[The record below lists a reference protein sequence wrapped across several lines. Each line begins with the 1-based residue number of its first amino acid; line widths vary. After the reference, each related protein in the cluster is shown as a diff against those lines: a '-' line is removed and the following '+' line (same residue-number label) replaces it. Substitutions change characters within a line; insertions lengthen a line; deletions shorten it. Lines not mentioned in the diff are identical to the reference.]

1 MSLLWYLSRA
11 TGVIS
16 IVMMTTVMVLGLLLS
31 GARRSAG
38 TRTTIVQAVHRS
50 LALGML
56 AFLVLHIATAIIDTY
71 VHIGV
76 VAAVLPFT
84 SSYRRFAV
92 GLGALGSDVLIAVV
106 VTSLLRRR
114 LSERVWRLVHRA
126 SFVMWPLTLW
136 HGISMSTGNE
146 PLLRFITI
154 GCGVIGTA
162 AVLWRLVGTHHDS
175 ARRRE
180 VLRQEWT

>member
-1 MSLLWYLSRA
+1 MTMLWYLSRA

-16 IVMMTTVMVLGLLLS
+16 ILLMTAVMVLGLFLS

-38 TRTTIVQAVHRS
+38 NRTTIVQAVHRS
-50 LALGML
+50 MALGML
-56 AFLVLHIATAIIDTY
+56 TFLVMHIATAIIDTY
-71 VHIGV
+71 VHISL
-76 VAAVLPFT
+76 VAAVLPFA
-84 SSYRRFAV
+84 SSYSRFAV
-92 GLGALGSDVLIAVV
+92 GLGTLGLDILAAVV

-114 LSERVWRLVHRA
+114 IKERVWRLVHRS

-136 HGISMSTGNE
+136 HGIAMSTGNE
-146 PLLRFITI
+146 PMLRFITI

-162 AVLWRLVGTHHDS
+162 AVLWRLAGTHHDS

-180 VLRQEWT
+180 ILRQEWT

>member
-16 IVMMTTVMVLGLLLS
+16 IVLMTSVMVLGLLLS
-31 GARRSAG
+31 GARRSVG
-38 TRTTIVQAVHRS
+38 SRTTIVQAVHRS

-71 VHIGV
+71 VHISV
-76 VAAVLPFT
+76 VAAVLPFA

-92 GLGALGSDVLIAVV
+92 GLGTLGLDIVAAVI

-114 LSERVWRLVHRA
+114 LSERVWRLVHRS
-126 SFVMWPLTLW
+126 SFVLWPLTLW
-136 HGISMSTGNE
+136 HGIAMSTGNQ

-162 AVLWRLVGTHHDS
+162 AVLWRLIGTHHDS